1 MTEIRPRIIHVIPH
15 DGIGG
20 VETAARIMATAAAAP
35 AADCDFQLLLIA
47 GRSLVSVPAR
57 ILQSP
62 FRYPLN
68 PLAQIRAI
76 RLCLRQQPDVLVCSL
91 WRSVGVA
98 LAVRLFRPRTRL
110 AFFLN
115 LDRPAHAVDAI
126 ASWVA
131 IRAADEVWADS
142 HATLESRL
150 RGRAKP
156 SQVISFV
163 TDRLSP
169 NNADGALPRPRF
181 VSWSRLN
188 RQKGIDRALRFVAE
202 LSRRGLSPSFDIWGP
217 DDGELVR
224 LRALARRLEIDGVVR
239 FLGPA
244 NRDVLPAIASEAGFF
259 LQLSRSEGMA
269 MGVVEAMQL
278 GLVPVVTAVGEMP
291 LYVRDGVNGLIV
303 DGEAVGEAA
312 DRMVGLLGRPDD
324 YAEMRARVIA
334 HWCDAPLYSADVCR
348 AASALAGAVERL

>member
-1 MTEIRPRIIHVIPH
+1 MTENRPRIVHVIPH

-20 VETAARIMATAAAAP
+20 VETAARIMATDAAART
-35 AADCDFQLLLIA
+35 ADCDFQLLLIA

-62 FRYPLN
+62 FLHPLN

-76 RLCLRQQPDVLVCSL
+76 RLCLQQRPDVLVCSL

-98 LAVRLFRPRTRL
+98 LAVRLLRPRTRL

-115 LDRPAHAVDAI
+115 LDRPAHAVDAV
-126 ASWVA
+126 ASWIA
-131 IRAADEVWADS
+131 IRAADEIWADS
-142 HATLESRL
+142 RATLEARL
-150 RGRAKP
+150 RGRSKR
-156 SQVISFV
+156 SRVISFV
-163 TDRLSP
+163 TDRLAP
-169 NNADGALPRPRF
+169 GNATAPSPRPRF

-202 LSRRGLSPSFDIWGP
+202 LRRRGLSPSFDIWGP

-224 LRALARRLEIDGVVR
+224 LRALACRLEIDGLVR

-244 NRDVLPAIASEAGFF
+244 DRDALPSIASEAGFF
-259 LQLSRSEGMA
+259 LQLSRFEGMA

-303 DGEAVGEAA
+303 DGEDVGDAA
-312 DRMVGLLGRPDD
+312 DRMVRLLERPADF
-324 YAEMRARVIA
+324 AEMRARVLA
-334 HWCDAPLYSADVCR
+334 HWRDAPLYSADVCR
-348 AASALAGAVERL
+348 AAAALAGAARPA

>member
-1 MTEIRPRIIHVIPH
+1 MTEIRPRIIHIVPH

-35 AADCDFQLLLIA
+35 AAACDFQLLLIA
-47 GRSLVSVPAR
+47 GRSLVSGPAR

-68 PLAQIRAI
+68 PLAQIRAV
-76 RLCLRQQPDVLVCSL
+76 RLCLQQRPDVLVCSL

-115 LDRPAHAVDAI
+115 LDRPAHAVDAV

-142 HATLESRL
+142 RATLEARL
-150 RGRAKP
+150 RGRTKP
-156 SQVISFV
+156 SRVISFV

-169 NNADGALPRPRF
+169 NGANGALPQPRF

-224 LRALARRLEIDGVVR
+224 LRALARHLGIGGLVR
-239 FLGPA
+239 FPGPA
-244 NRDVLPAIASEAGFF
+244 DRDALPAIASDAGFF

-291 LYVRDGVNGLIV
+291 FYVRDGVNGLIV
-303 DGEAVGEAA
+303 DGEDPGEAA
-312 DRMVGLLGRPDD
+312 DRMVRLLERPDE
-324 YAEMRARVIA
+324 YAQMRARVLA
-334 HWCDAPLYSADVCR
+334 HWRDAPLYAADVCR
-348 AASALAGAVERL
+348 AAAALAATAKPS